1 MKLVLKWKKGMKTC
15 HSFATA
21 IDSTEIRSLWSFFIL
36 TLAHSL
42 YKVGLGLHMFYTFN
56 KLTKPQ
62 FFPVISW
69 ANWEFHF
76 FFFSGEFGFGQS
88 MVLLKA
94 FDRLPC

>member
-1 MKLVLKWKKGMKTC
+1 MRLKFSTGFLLKLILKWKKGMKTC

-69 ANWEFHF
+69 AN
-76 FFFSGEFGFGQS
+76 
-88 MVLLKA
+88 
-94 FDRLPC
+94 